1 MSYNLICRLTTV
13 ADLDLSVGCFE
24 AGKEGYGRGEPP
36 AIGGVVFG
44 GGGGFPGKIF

>member
-1 MSYNLICRLTTV
+1 M

-36 AIGGVVFG
+36 AIGGGGVRRG
-44 GGGGFPGKIF
+44 GGLPREKFLSD